1 LADAAALEILGVL
14 NFPPLTPR
22 QYEYS
27 AEQLTEC
34 GRMLGGWMKQQG

>member
-1 LADAAALEILGVL
+1 LAKDHAVQ
-14 NFPPLTPR
+14 TPR